1 LFFKPMLYGLHA
13 GIGYGPHDFKIV
25 LHYTYT

>member
-13 GIGYGPHDFKIV
+13 GISYGVHDFVIV
-25 LHYTYT
+25 LHYSYT